1 MTTESDTPY
10 QYEGSK
16 EVAPFGG
23 GAPMPPQGYY
33 PQPFGYYPPPPPP
46 KPPMPPFMVS
56 AISMAFIAVLFVG
69 AEKYAP
75 LDFKPSHVIGSY
87 EASIDE
93 AVADAT
99 KGIETQYQAQIEQY
113 QAQTRTYI
121 EQSNNTQKAKIDAIL
136 QYYSAAYQRNQV
148 VTQAYL
154 QANNSFTERMMNVA
168 ERLHA
173 ADVGVG
179 SGAIALGH
187 FIDAFEPGSGS
198 KFTQYGVDAGDMA
211 AETLRK
217 FAEESRVQP
226 IAEIDET
233 LMSPEEVLASV
244 NDIETPELP
253 ALPKRHAQK
262 YYGGDHE

>member
-1 MTTESDTPY
+1 MTTESDSPY

-23 GAPMPPQGYY
+23 GAPLPPQGHYS
-33 PQPFGYYPPPPPP
+33 QGFGYYPPPPPP
-46 KPPMPPFMVS
+46 KPPLHPFI
-56 AISMAFIAVLFVG
+56 ISFFWMLLTALVFLG

-121 EQSNNTQKAKIDAIL
+121 EQSNNAQKAKIDAIL

-154 QANNSFTERMMNVA
+154 QANNNFTDRMMNVA

-173 ADVGVG
+173 TDVGVG

-198 KFTQYGVDAGDMA
+198 KFTQYGVDAGEMA
-211 AETLRK
+211 AETLLK
-217 FAEESRVQP
+217 FAEESRAEP
-226 IAEIDET
+226 IAEIDEA
-233 LMSPEEVLASV
+233 LMSPEDVLASV

-253 ALPKRHAQK
+253 ALPKLHAEK
-262 YYGGDHE
+262 SYGGDHE